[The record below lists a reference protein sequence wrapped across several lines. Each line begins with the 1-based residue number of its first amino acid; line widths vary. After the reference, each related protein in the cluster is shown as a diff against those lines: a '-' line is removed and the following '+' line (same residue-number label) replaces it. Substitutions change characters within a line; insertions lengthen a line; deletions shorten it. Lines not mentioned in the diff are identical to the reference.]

1 MRCGR
6 SIMQFVHLCGKTSP
20 AQLSKGGTV
29 ASNSH
34 GFPGRFDKEVER
46 CRVIPD
52 QLILAGLAGGGFAT
66 PPDAAVMTR
75 RSRRLCRFLF
85 RRSAML
91 TDALAHPRSS
101 EQPLSSLCRAVG
113 LAAVAAELNLHL
125 HTLEPV
131 TAAAV
136 ERGAAALFLAGYSR
150 RTIGH
155 TSGARL
161 NEKTGERK
169 GRSGLTDSTRSVR
182 PRKKNVRSR

>member
-1 MRCGR
+1 
-6 SIMQFVHLCGKTSP
+6 
-20 AQLSKGGTV
+20 
-29 ASNSH
+29 
-34 GFPGRFDKEVER
+34 
-46 CRVIPD
+46 
-52 QLILAGLAGGGFAT
+52 
-66 PPDAAVMTR
+66 
-75 RSRRLCRFLF
+75 
-85 RRSAML
+85 ML
-91 TDALAHPRSS
+91 TDALVDPRSL

-113 LAAVAAELNLHL
+113 LAAVAAELNLHP

-169 GRSGLTDSTRSVR
+169 VRLARTDSARSAR
-182 PRKKNVRSR
+182 PRNKNVRSR

>member
-1 MRCGR
+1 
-6 SIMQFVHLCGKTSP
+6 MQFVHLCGKTSQ
-20 AQLSKGGTV
+20 AQLSKDATV

-34 GFPGRFDKEVER
+34 GFRGRFDKEVER

-52 QLILAGLAGGGFAT
+52 QLILAGLAGAGLAT
-66 PPDAAVMTR
+66 PTVAAVMTR
-75 RSRRLCRFLF
+75 RSRGLCRFLF

-91 TDALAHPRSS
+91 TDALANPLSS

-113 LAAVAAELNLHL
+113 LAAVAVELNLHL

-155 TSGARL
+155 TTGARL
-161 NEKTGERK
+161 NEMTGERK
-169 GRSGLTDSTRSVR
+169 GRRALSESTRSVR
-182 PRKKNVRSR
+182 PRKKNARSR

>member
-1 MRCGR
+1 
-6 SIMQFVHLCGKTSP
+6 
-20 AQLSKGGTV
+20 
-29 ASNSH
+29 
-34 GFPGRFDKEVER
+34 
-46 CRVIPD
+46 
-52 QLILAGLAGGGFAT
+52 
-66 PPDAAVMTR
+66 
-75 RSRRLCRFLF
+75 
-85 RRSAML
+85 ML
-91 TDALAHPRSS
+91 TDALADSRSL

-155 TSGARL
+155 TAGARL
-161 NEKTGERK
+161 NEKTAERNE
-169 GRSGLTDSTRSVR
+169 RFALTDSTRSAR

>member
-1 MRCGR
+1 
-6 SIMQFVHLCGKTSP
+6 
-20 AQLSKGGTV
+20 
-29 ASNSH
+29 
-34 GFPGRFDKEVER
+34 
-46 CRVIPD
+46 
-52 QLILAGLAGGGFAT
+52 
-66 PPDAAVMTR
+66 
-75 RSRRLCRFLF
+75 
-85 RRSAML
+85 ML
-91 TDALAHPRSS
+91 TDALPHPLSS

-161 NEKTGERK
+161 NEKTGERNV
-169 GRSGLTDSTRSVR
+169 RLALTQPTRSDR
-182 PRKKNVRSR
+182 PRKKNARSR